1 MRRARPTCLGL
12 TLGLSSLALA
22 LGLFPSL
29 AAAVGLDLWNVP
41 AALNAMGEAADL
53 DGRLD
58 EALQAVQ
65 LRRALKDE
73 VTEDVVAGRLTLVE
87 AAAQFRRLDAD
98 ASEGY
103 RQGWRLLA
111 AMTDAARAGRFV
123 EHGSLLAMDGYH
135 VRVRGCRGSARAIWH
150 LPGAFALVCPVW
162 ENRL

>member
-1 MRRARPTCLGL
+1 MRRARHTCLGL

-22 LGLFPSL
+22 LALVPGL

-41 AALNAMGEAADL
+41 AALGAMGKAAEL

-58 EALQAVQ
+58 EELQAVQ

-73 VTEDVVAGRLTLVE
+73 AAEDVVAGRLTLVE

-103 RQGWRLLA
+103 RRAWVVMARGVPDEERYCRQVLDYAEVELRDRTDGPAVLAGLNRQLEEALAGGDLRLP
-111 AMTDAARAGRFV
+111 D
-123 EHGSLLAMDGYH
+123 
-135 VRVRGCRGSARAIWH
+135 
-150 LPGAFALVCPVW
+150 
-162 ENRL
+162 